1 MLKRIS
7 ALLLSASLVTTQ
19 FVGVR
24 AENQEVMIQD
34 TKQMTEYCTDRFII
48 EAKSDVEI
56 STFSIRETTISD
68 EELEMAIRDVV
79 SDLKTVPSDVDIEM
93 TEIEDNS
100 SVIVL
105 SEEVNADEFIQSV
118 EENLDDSISI
128 QPDYPVYLNTEETVS
143 ENDEETIRVW
153 EENLAQAQELSTGTG
168 ARIAVIGSSADI
180 SATDLQDVCTDGY
193 AIVNNYVSNTSDTA
207 KCGIIHRIAPDA
219 KIIPIAAF
227 LYDKDNV
234 QCSNRYTAYTSD
246 IVKGIQYAQNKGAQ
260 VVVCD
265 WYTSEYNPYLKNHMD
280 SANMLFISSAESNN
294 YYNNTNGDFYNIDE
308 EYIYPACFDIDNMIV
323 VSAIKDDYN
332 LYCNSCCG
340 SSIDLYAWGDNI
352 NSNIST
358 GIGSTYNDNGA
369 SAANAMVA
377 GAAALVISKNNSSQN
392 LKNILEQS
400 AVSVSYMPGTNTFMT
415 YRALDFYEAVRG
427 VASDKQIEINIPRE
441 DDTYIYDGDG
451 GYTSTTI
458 YYADIKRVASGNNV
472 MAVLMNDGTVKMA
485 YFKNTVSDSNPFSS
499 LNSCGNFVDVPELN
513 NIEEIAL
520 SPDGTAFVAI
530 DADGKLYG
538 WGNGA
543 YLGMNTTSYIN
554 VPTENNSISN
564 VEAVYMENG
573 TTWIQVKDENN
584 DVRIYSTGEGIFRTG
599 EKYEFGEVIEAKNAT
614 YISLGNKYPT
624 TYAAFIK
631 DGKVYVSN
639 NAAGVSGEDTYFTEL
654 TRYSSD
660 NTAAIITCSTY
671 ASTTTYGVY
680 VLNGDGVLQYNSG
693 DDLSNISG
701 YSIDYNIENIAN
713 VGGLILAKRDG
724 ESYSEFNTGNVYDIG
739 KPSNGDIV
747 SGALMNDVSNFGN
760 DLKGY
765 YALFEDGTLYF
776 APYYNNGYG
785 YSAGDFQIIA
795 QQTFDEQSVNSV
807 IPVDIELEYGND
819 ISDILEILDNRAIVT
834 LDDGT
839 EISVPVTWNNTSEY
853 NPTKLGLQTFKGTL
867 TLPANISNTEN
878 ITAVANVTIKV
889 PITEVEN
896 FVISDIEYGT
906 ELSYF
911 ETQLA
916 DQVKVTLSNGDT
928 TQTLPVTWD
937 TSAYN
942 PTVSGEQK
950 IYGTLK
956 LNDSISNP
964 YNKKTITTVVVS
976 DVPKSKVVDV
986 TNPEDISVPYN
997 TSVSDLQLPKQVTVT
1012 LDDGSTTV
1020 LNVMW
1025 NTSSYNPILTE
1036 EPQMLK
1042 GTLQKIT
1049 EDQKVDINNQTT
1061 TIKVKVAED
1070 VEGDIL
1076 GVNSVYINANQS
1088 VPFELISDL
1097 PSTVEITVEDGK
1109 TTILPVIWDSSS
1121 YKPDPE
1127 FLVGN
1132 QIIQGTVVTNDK
1144 ITNTNNIP
1152 AVLVIKVLSASYKVE
1167 SLSPSEA
1174 SITVEYGT
1182 NLEEVAEQYQTAQNT
1197 IEVNAENIVTGEV
1210 VSIPKLFEFSE
1221 DDNTLFDSEQAGT
1234 YDLIARP
1241 VLTNNITIADET
1253 YFVLHVTVK
1262 EKRNISNVQSANVTT
1277 YRYTPFSEI
1286 TIPKIAKVS
1295 LDDGNLV
1302 DVEVEWEEEIYSPKL
1317 VGSQIITGTF
1327 KNMPVSIQESSLYQP
1342 ILVITV
1348 FDAEY
1353 EITQIIDGDIETIDA
1368 GLTLDEVYEI
1378 ISTQSVE
1385 AEITTTDGT
1394 HTTHI
1399 DIPFTLDAENSD
1411 YNGEEIN
1418 MYFIPTKLNLPEN
1431 ISNPLDLY
1439 YELIVDVWPVDVD
1452 SKTQTEFEKTV
1463 PRGSAFVDLA
1473 LPTEVPVQLTNGK
1486 TVNIPITWEEDNY
1499 QPNSEQSIISGEAI
1513 WPDYING
1520 YDVEFQYTIDTIV
1533 SDSYT
1538 LTAIA
1543 PTQLP
1548 ADGST
1553 LSVKLGTTLEE
1564 IKNMLETNT
1573 VAVTLSDSNGSTHE
1587 ENVEF
1592 ELLSEDNLTYSTTEI
1607 GEYALKAR
1615 LVLPN
1620 NVSNPNNVMLTINVE
1635 TYVKTVKSITSVRV
1649 SGVTQGTE
1657 FENIDMPETVS
1668 VTFTDNTKENV
1679 SVTWDGSTYVST
1691 KTGNQRIT
1699 GTLNCPTYIVNPN
1712 NRTASAIVTV
1722 VAPATTQ
1729 LLSLT
1734 PQPNLELFSLFSLR
1748 WEDTVEELPEDL
1760 VEHKYVA
1767 EYLNE
1772 DGTITEEEISLFEII
1787 E

>member
-1 MLKRIS
+1 MT
-7 ALLLSASLVTTQ
+7 AQ
-19 FVGVR
+19 FVTVR
-24 AENQEVMIQD
+24 AENQDEMIQN
-34 TKQMTEYCTDRFII
+34 TEQITEYCTDRFII

-56 STFSIRETTISD
+56 STFSTRETTVFD
-68 EELEMAIRDVV
+68 ENLEVAINDVV
-79 SDLKTVPSDVDIEM
+79 SGLETVSSDVDVEV
-93 TEIEDNS
+93 TAIEDNS
-100 SVIVL
+100 SVIIL
-105 SEEVNADEFIQSV
+105 SEEVNVDEFIQAV
-118 EENLDDSISI
+118 EDNLDDDVSI
-128 QPDYPVYLNTEETVS
+128 QPDYPVYLNTEETQDAETVS
-143 ENDEETIRVW
+143 ENDEETIREW
-153 EENLAQAQELSTGTG
+153 EENLAQAQELSTGAG

-180 SATDLQDVCTDGY
+180 YATDLQDVCIDGY

-207 KCGIIHRIAPDA
+207 KCAIIHRIAPDA
-219 KIIPIAAF
+219 QIIPIAAF
-227 LYDKDNV
+227 LYDNDNA
-234 QCSNRYTAYTSD
+234 QYSNCYTAYTSD

-265 WYTSEYNPYLKNHMD
+265 WYTSEYNAYLKNHMN
-280 SANMLFISSAESNN
+280 SANMLFISSAESTS
-294 YYNNTNGDFYNIDE
+294 YYNNTDGDFYNIDE
-308 EYIYPACFDIDNMIV
+308 NHIYPACFDIDNMIV

-332 LYCNSCCG
+332 LYCNSCYG
-340 SSIDLYAWGDNI
+340 SSMDLYAWGDNI

-358 GIGSTYNDNGA
+358 GSGSTYNDNGA
-369 SAANAMVA
+369 SAANALVA
-377 GAAALVISKNNSSQN
+377 GAAALVIGKNNSSQN
-392 LKNILEQS
+392 LKNILAQS
-400 AVSVSYMPGTNTFMT
+400 ATSVSYMPGTNNFMT
-415 YRALDFYEAVRG
+415 YKALDFYDAVMG
-427 VASDKQIEINIPRE
+427 VTSSKQIEINTPRA
-441 DDTYIYDGDG
+441 DDTYFYDGDG
-451 GYTSTTI
+451 GYTSTVI
-458 YYADIKRVASGNNV
+458 YYADIKQVAAGNNV

-485 YFKNTVSDSNPFSS
+485 YFETAPSSSHPFSS
-499 LNSCGNFVDVPELN
+499 LNSYGNFVNVPGLN
-513 NIEEIAL
+513 NIKEIAL

-530 DADGKLYG
+530 DADGNLYG

-543 YLGMNTTSYIN
+543 YLGMSTTSYIN
-554 VPTENNSISN
+554 VPTENTSISN

-573 TTWIQVKDENN
+573 TTWIQVKDEND
-584 DVRIYSTGEGIFRTG
+584 DVRVYSTGEGIFRAG
-599 EKYEFGEVIEAKNAT
+599 EKYEFGEIIEAKNAT
-614 YISLGNKYPT
+614 YISVGNRYPT
-624 TYAAFIK
+624 PYAAFIK

-639 NAAGVSGEDTYFTEL
+639 SAAGTSSEDTYFTEL

-680 VLNGDGVLQYNSG
+680 VLNENGVLQYNTG
-693 DDLSNISG
+693 NNLSSISG
-701 YSIDYNIENIAN
+701 YSIDYNIESVAN
-713 VGGLILAKRDG
+713 VGGLILAKKDG
-724 ESYSEFNTGNVYDIG
+724 ESYGKSFNTENVYNIG
-739 KPSNGDIV
+739 KASNGNIV
-747 SGALMNDVSNFGN
+747 SGAFINNVSNYGN
-760 DLKGY
+760 NLNGY

-795 QQTFDEQSVNSV
+795 QHTFDVQSVNSV
-807 IPVDIELEYGND
+807 MPVDIELEYGDD
-819 ISDILEILDNRAIVT
+819 IPDVLEILDNRAIIT
-834 LDDGT
+834 LNDGT
-839 EISVPVTWNNTSEY
+839 DVSVPVTWNNTSAY
-853 NPTKLGLQTFKGTL
+853 NPTQLGVQTFNGTL
-867 TLPANISNTEN
+867 TLPENISNTEN
-878 ITAVANVTIKV
+878 ITATANVAIKA

-896 FVISDIEYGT
+896 FTISNIAYGT
-906 ELSYF
+906 ELSYL
-911 ETQLA
+911 ETQLV
-916 DQVKVTLSNGDT
+916 DQVNVTLSNGDT

-950 IYGTLK
+950 IYGTLT
-956 LNDSISNP
+956 LNNSISNP
-964 YNKKTITTVVVS
+964 YEKKPITTVVVS
-976 DVPKSKVVDV
+976 DAPEPKVIEV

-997 TSVSDLQLPKQVTVT
+997 TSVSDLQLPQQVTVT

-1020 LNVMW
+1020 LSVMW
-1025 NTSSYNPILTE
+1025 NTSLYNPILSE
-1036 EPQMLK
+1036 ETQIFE
-1042 GTLQKIT
+1042 GTLQKFT
-1049 EDQKVDINNQTT
+1049 EDQNVDINGKTA
-1061 TIKVKVAED
+1061 TIKVTVAED
-1070 VEGDIL
+1070 VVGNIS

-1088 VPFELISDL
+1088 VPFELISNL
-1097 PSTVEITVEDGK
+1097 PSTVEITVEDGG
-1109 TTILPVIWDSSS
+1109 TTILPVTWDSSS
-1121 YKPDPE
+1121 YNPDPE

-1152 AVLVIKVLSASYKVE
+1152 AVLVIQVLSASYEIE

-1182 NLEEVAEQYQTAQNT
+1182 NLEEVAEQYQTVQNT
-1197 IEVNAENIVTGEV
+1197 INVNAKNIATEEV
-1210 VSIPKLFEFSE
+1210 VPIPKSLEFSQE
-1221 DDNTLFDSEQAGT
+1221 DNTSFNSEQAGT

-1286 TIPKIAKVS
+1286 TIPETTNVS
-1295 LDDGNLV
+1295 LDDGTLV
-1302 DVEVEWEEEIYSPKL
+1302 DIEVEWDEDAYSPKL

-1327 KNMPVSIQESSLYQP
+1327 KNMPVSVQESSLYQP

-1348 FDAEY
+1348 SDAEY

-1368 GLTLDEVYEI
+1368 GLTLDEAYEI

-1385 AEITTTDGT
+1385 AEITTTDGA
-1394 HTTHI
+1394 HTTHT

-1418 MYFIPTKLNLPEN
+1418 IYFIPTILNLPEN
-1431 ISNPLDLY
+1431 ISNPFDLY

-1452 SKTQTEFEKTV
+1452 SETQTEFEKTV
-1463 PRGSAFVDLA
+1463 PRGIAFADLA
-1473 LPTEVPVQLTNGK
+1473 LPTEVAVQLTNGK
-1486 TVNIPITWEEDNY
+1486 TVNIPITWEEDDY
-1499 QPNSEQSIISGEAI
+1499 QPNSEQSIISGVAE

-1533 SDSYT
+1533 LDSYT

-1573 VAVTLSDSNGSTHE
+1573 VTVTLSDSSGATHE
-1587 ENVEF
+1587 ESVEF
-1592 ELLSEDNLTYSTTEI
+1592 ELLSEDNLTYSTAVI
-1607 GEYALKAR
+1607 GTYALQAR

-1620 NVSNPNNVMLTINVE
+1620 NVSNPDNIMLTINVE

-1657 FENIDMPETVS
+1657 FEDIDMPETVS
-1668 VTFTDNTKENV
+1668 VTFTDNTKEDV
-1679 SVTWDGSTYVST
+1679 SVTWDGSTYDST

-1712 NRTASAIVTV
+1712 NRTASAVVTV

-1734 PQPNLELFSLFSLR
+1734 PQPEVALFSLFSLR
-1748 WEDTVEELPEDL
+1748 WEEPAEELPEDL